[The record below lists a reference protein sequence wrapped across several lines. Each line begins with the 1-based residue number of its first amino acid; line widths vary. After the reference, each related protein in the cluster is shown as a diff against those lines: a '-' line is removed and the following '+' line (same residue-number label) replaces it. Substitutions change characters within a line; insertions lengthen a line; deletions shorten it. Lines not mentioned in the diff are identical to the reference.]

1 MKTKPPYKI
10 SFFIMIGGLDTAK
23 PGASNSQ
30 CGTLG
35 IHYLISVHI
44 FSMKSV
50 QESASQIHRLL
61 AISDVGHCS
70 GNNASPI
77 RFKLHISYI
86 VHIYIHIQLYMYMT
100 SYIFIVGC
108 SLFSPLNA
116 SAALPLFATF
126 ESFAPTTST
135 VHSPQAQSPVLFSC
149 SKNLLSHFPSAKHSP
164 FLKAKVMSALPTMPP
179 QTAELVSHD
188 HCGP

>member
-1 MKTKPPYKI
+1 MDTYYINMILDILSRVSPFHQRDDLNSSHPNPLPEMVGFTPLKDHPMLLLPPGHKQMKTKPPYKI
-10 SFFIMIGGLDTAK
+10 SFFIMIGGLETAK

-61 AISDVGHCS
+61 AISDVGHRS

-77 RFKLHISYI
+77 RFKLHISYM
-86 VHIYIHIQLYMYMT
+86 YIHNYLCI
-100 SYIFIVGC
+100 
-108 SLFSPLNA
+108 
-116 SAALPLFATF
+116 
-126 ESFAPTTST
+126 
-135 VHSPQAQSPVLFSC
+135 
-149 SKNLLSHFPSAKHSP
+149 
-164 FLKAKVMSALPTMPP
+164 
-179 QTAELVSHD
+179 
-188 HCGP
+188 